1 MKKQLLLRLGIV
13 VVAALVTLGLD
24 AIPRKQ
30 DRRITLNVSV
40 QETEII
46 LKALGKLPTE
56 ESGGLYF
63 NIQYQAQTQLAPQQA
78 PKKDTSTINKS
89 KKQ

>member
-1 MKKQLLLRLGIV
+1 MKKQLLLRLGIF
-13 VVAALVTLGLD
+13 VVAALVTLGFN

-63 NIQYQAQTQLAPQQA
+63 NIQYQAQTQLAPQQ
-78 PKKDTSTINKS
+78 PKKDTTTINKS